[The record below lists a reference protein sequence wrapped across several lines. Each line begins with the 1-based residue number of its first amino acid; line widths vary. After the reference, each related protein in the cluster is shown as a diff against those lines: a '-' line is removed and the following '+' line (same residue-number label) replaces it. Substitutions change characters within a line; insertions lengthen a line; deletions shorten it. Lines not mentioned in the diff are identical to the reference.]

1 MMNKDFSYYLSKF
14 LKEHLVIE
22 INASPKTIKSYKT
35 TFKLLV
41 EYLANEKDM
50 KLTDITFANVTR
62 DIILDF
68 LKSLE
73 EKGNSIRTRN
83 QRLAAIK
90 SFYNFCALEE
100 IENIENINKVLSI
113 KAKKFLKPLQ
123 DYLTEEETKE
133 LFDSIDTST
142 YIGKRNLLI
151 LVLLYDTAARA
162 SEIINLKLE
171 NINLEEKQITLI
183 GKGNKARIVP
193 IMENTK
199 QMLAS
204 YMQKTNNQTYLFE
217 NKNHKVFNQTFINDI
232 LYDLSSNK
240 KLTPHMFRRS
250 RATHLLNKGVN
261 MLYIK
266 ELLGH
271 ESIATTEDYVRGCQA
286 NKFDAIKSASHDI
299 NNTLEDWNNN
309 QDLLNQLL
317 SLK

>member
-14 LKEHLVIE
+14 LKEHLVVE

-41 EYLANEKDM
+41 EYLVNEKDM

-113 KAKKFLKPLQ
+113 KSKKFLKPLQ

-142 YIGKRNLLI
+142 FIGKRNLLI

-162 SEIINLKLE
+162 NEIINLKLE
-171 NINLEEKQITLI
+171 NINLEEKRIILI

-204 YMQKTNNQTYLFE
+204 YMQKTNNLTYLFE
-217 NKNHKVFNQTFINDI
+217 NKTQKYNERFIRDI
-232 LYDLSSNK
+232 LLNVNLTK
-240 KLTPHMFRRS
+240 KISPHTIRRS

-271 ESIATTEDYVRGCQA
+271 ESITTTEDYVRGCQA
-286 NKFDAIKSASHDI
+286 NKFDAIKSASHNNI
-299 NNTLEDWNNN
+299 NDTLEDWNDN
-309 QDLLNQLL
+309 QDLLSLL
-317 SLK
+317 INL

>member
-14 LKEHLVIE
+14 LKEHLVVE

-41 EYLANEKDM
+41 EYLVNEKGM

-73 EKGNSIRTRN
+73 DKGNSIRTRN

-90 SFYNFCALEE
+90 SFYNFCTLEE

-113 KAKKFLKPLQ
+113 KPKKFLKPLQ

-133 LFDSIDTST
+133 LFNSIDTSN

-217 NKNHKVFNQTFINDI
+217 NKNQKYNERFIRDI
-232 LYDLSSNK
+232 LLSANSTK
-240 KLTPHMFRRS
+240 KISPHTIRRS

-271 ESIATTEDYVRGCQA
+271 ESIITTEDYVRGCQA
-286 NKFDAIKSASHDI
+286 NKFDAIKSVSHNDI
-299 NNTLEDWNNN
+299 NNTLEDWNDN
-309 QDLLNQLL
+309 QDLLSLL
-317 SLK
+317 INL

>member
-14 LKEHLVIE
+14 LKEHLVVE

-41 EYLANEKDM
+41 EYLVNEKDM

-113 KAKKFLKPLQ
+113 KSKKFLKPLQ

-142 YIGKRNLLI
+142 FIGKRNLLI

-162 SEIINLKLE
+162 NEIINLKLE
-171 NINLEEKQITLI
+171 NINLEEKRIILI

-204 YMQKTNNQTYLFE
+204 YMQKTNNLTYLFE
-217 NKNHKVFNQTFINDI
+217 NKTQKYNERFIRDI
-232 LYDLSSNK
+232 LLNVNLTK
-240 KLTPHMFRRS
+240 KISPHTIRRS
-250 RATHLLNKGVN
+250 RAPHLLNKGVN

-271 ESIATTEDYVRGCQA
+271 ESITTTEDYVRGCQA
-286 NKFDAIKSASHDI
+286 NKFDAIKNASHNNI
-299 NNTLEDWNNN
+299 NDTLEDWNDN
-309 QDLLNQLL
+309 QDLLSLL
-317 SLK
+317 INL